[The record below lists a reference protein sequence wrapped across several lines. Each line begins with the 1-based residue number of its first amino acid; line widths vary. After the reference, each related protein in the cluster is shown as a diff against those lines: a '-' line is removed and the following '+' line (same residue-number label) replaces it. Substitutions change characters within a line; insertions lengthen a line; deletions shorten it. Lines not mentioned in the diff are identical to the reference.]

1 MRKALFFLGITIGLS
16 IIGLLGVHPA
26 TAAATGE
33 IAPRTLIV
41 ASNGQEYASI
51 QAAIE
56 AAQPGDTVLIK
67 AGTYRERVVLNKP
80 LKLIGED
87 YPVVDG
93 SGQGDVITVLAGY
106 STIQG
111 LVITNGGYDLAK
123 DESGVKLKS
132 DHNLISGNKV
142 LGNSWGIYLYAAND
156 NVVSRNFIK
165 GKEIEESKRGNGI
178 HLWKSERN
186 TIDNNELTANRD
198 AMYFSFAKHNTI
210 SNNVAYGQRYGI
222 HYMYSD
228 NNKVEHN
235 VLHDNA
241 GGIAMMYSKFN
252 EVRFNETYRNTYD
265 GILGRDVDDTK
276 YEGNIIYNNRQG
288 FFMYNT
294 NRNAFTNNVMA
305 ANLTGL
311 QLTGGSDNNL
321 FFENSWVKNKQQVK
335 LLDPVSNR
343 WDNGQKGNY
352 WSDYTGYD
360 LDNNGYGDSAYWQ
373 NRLVEYLVEKFPLV
387 KLLFNSPAMQA
398 IEAAEKAF
406 PVLHPPGVVDKFP
419 LIQPVQIDLDK
430 LDINWQLKFSINP
443 SEEED
448 NSRLND

>member
-1 MRKALFFLGITIGLS
+1 M
-16 IIGLLGVHPA
+16 
-26 TAAATGE
+26 
-33 IAPRTLIV
+33 
-41 ASNGQEYASI
+41 
-51 QAAIE
+51 
-56 AAQPGDTVLIK
+56 
-67 AGTYRERVVLNKP
+67 
-80 LKLIGED
+80 
-87 YPVVDG
+87 
-93 SGQGDVITVLAGY
+93 
-106 STIQG
+106 
-111 LVITNGGYDLAK
+111 VITNGGSDLSK
-123 DESGVKLKS
+123 DESGIKLKS
-132 DHNLISGNKV
+132 DQNLISGNKV
-142 LGNSWGIYLYAAND
+142 LGNSFGIYLYAAND

-186 TIDNNELTANRD
+186 IINNNELTANRD

-210 SNNVAYGQRYGI
+210 SDNVAYGQRYGI

-241 GGIAMMYSKFN
+241 GGIAMMNSKFN

-276 YEGNIIYNNRQG
+276 YEGNITYNNRQG
-288 FFMYNT
+288 FFMYNS
-294 NRNAFTNNVMA
+294 NRNTFTNNVMA

-321 FFENSWVKNKQQVK
+321 FLENSWVKNKQQVK
-335 LLDPVSNR
+335 LLDSVSNR

-406 PVLHPPGVVDKFP
+406 PVLHPLGVVDKFP
-419 LIQPVQIDLDK
+419 IMQPVQIDLDK
-430 LDINWQLKFSINP
+430 LDINWQLKFTINP
-443 SEEED
+443 SEEENINCD
-448 NSRLND
+448 